1 MVFSSEVFL
10 FLFLPI
16 VLVGHWLAGRR
27 LRNIF
32 LLLASLF
39 FYAWGET
46 HYVVTMLVIII
57 LNYLFGMIL
66 DSSFLNRAGSK
77 NVQFK
82 RKISLVIMLV
92 INLLPLIYY
101 KYSVFL
107 SENFYRI
114 FNIENT
120 DFDPNSGPHLPIGI
134 SFFTFQA
141 MSYLIDIYRKEN
153 EAQRSIFSVGLYI
166 SLFPQLIAGPIVR
179 YSTVAK
185 QLKHRIQTIELFSSG
200 VERFVYGLG
209 KKVLIANPLGYIADS
224 VFSLP
229 SSELTFMTVWLGI
242 VCYALQIYFDF
253 SGYSDMA
260 IGLGRMLGFRF
271 LENFNYPY
279 ISTSIREF
287 WQRWHISLSSWFR
300 DYLYIPL
307 GGNRNGPWRTV
318 RNLFLVFIICGL
330 WHGASWNFVIWG
342 LLHGSFLAL
351 ERGRF
356 GSMLNSLPK
365 AIQHSY
371 VLLVVLIAWVFFRA
385 ENLEISL
392 NYLATMFSFP
402 ENFSINALIAIK
414 LETEFYFTLLI
425 AIIISVPIFRKL
437 QEKSQHVLSGKNNQA
452 LTLGAKVIHLIS
464 LAGIFT
470 LVCMEIANGSYN
482 PFIYF
487 RF

>member
-10 FLFLPI
+10 FLFLPL
-16 VLVGHWLAGRR
+16 VLIGHWVAGRG

-32 LLLASLF
+32 LLFASLF

-57 LNYLFGMIL
+57 LNYFFGILL
-66 DSSFLNRAGSK
+66 DSSFLNTVSTQ
-77 NVQFK
+77 NVRFK
-82 RKISLVIMLV
+82 RKVSLFIMLA

-107 SENFYRI
+107 TENFYRI
-114 FNIENT
+114 FSIENK
-120 DFDPNSGPHLPIGI
+120 DFDPHSGPHLPIGI

-141 MSYLIDIYRKEN
+141 MSYVIDIYRKEN

-179 YSTVAK
+179 YSTVAQ

-200 VERFVYGLG
+200 VERFIYGLG
-209 KKVLIANPLGYIADS
+209 KKVLIANPLGFMADS
-224 VFSLP
+224 IFSLP

-242 VCYALQIYFDF
+242 ICYALQIYFDF

-307 GGNRNGPWRTV
+307 GGNRNGAWRTI
-318 RNLFLVFIICGL
+318 RNLFIVFIICGL

-356 GSMLNSLPK
+356 GSMLSKLPIV
-365 AIQHSY
+365 IQHSY
-371 VLLVVLIAWVFFRA
+371 VVLVVLIAWVFFRA

-402 ENFSINALIAIK
+402 ENFTINALVAIQ
-414 LETEFYFTLLI
+414 LETEFYFILFV
-425 AIIISVPIFRKL
+425 AIIISVPIFQKL
-437 QEKSQHVLSGKNNQA
+437 QEKSTQVLAEKNNLVLSIS
-452 LTLGAKVIHLIS
+452 AKTIHLIS
-464 LAGIFT
+464 LASIFAFA
-470 LVCMEIANGSYN
+470 CMEIANGSYN

>member
-57 LNYLFGMIL
+57 LNYLFGILL
-66 DSSFLNRAGSK
+66 DSSYLNKVNTNSI
-77 NVQFK
+77 QFK
-82 RKISLVIMLV
+82 RKISLYIMLV
-92 INLLPLIYY
+92 INLLPLLYY

-107 SENFYRI
+107 SENFI
-114 FNIENT
+114 QLFNIENT

-153 EAQRSIFSVGLYI
+153 QAQRSIFSVGLYI

-185 QLKHRIQTIELFSSG
+185 QLKERIQTIELFSSG

-209 KKVLIANPLGYIADS
+209 KKVLIANPLGYIADYI
-224 VFSLP
+224 FSLP
-229 SSELTFMTVWLGI
+229 SSELTFATVWIGI

-307 GGNRNGPWRTV
+307 GGNRNGPWRTI
-318 RNLFLVFIICGL
+318 RNLFIVFIICGL

-356 GSMLNSLPK
+356 GSALNRLPR

-402 ENFSINALIAIK
+402 ENLTINALIAIK
-414 LETEFYFTLLI
+414 LETEFYFTLLVALI
-425 AIIISVPIFRKL
+425 LSAPFFQKL
-437 QEKSQHVLSGKNNQA
+437 QERSHQWLVEKNSIVA
-452 LTLGAKVIHLIS
+452 LVSAKTIHIIS
-464 LAGIFT
+464 LFSIFT
-470 LVCMEIANGSYN
+470 LSCMEIANGSYN

>member
-16 VLVGHWLAGRR
+16 VLVGHWVAGRR

-66 DSSFLNRAGSK
+66 DSSFLNRASSK

-82 RKISLVIMLV
+82 RKASLIVMLV

-179 YSTVAK
+179 YSTVTK

-209 KKVLIANPLGYIADS
+209 KKVLIANP
-224 VFSLP
+224 
-229 SSELTFMTVWLGI
+229 E
-242 VCYALQIYFDF
+242 C
-253 SGYSDMA
+253 
-260 IGLGRMLGFRF
+260 
-271 LENFNYPY
+271 
-279 ISTSIREF
+279 
-287 WQRWHISLSSWFR
+287 
-300 DYLYIPL
+300 
-307 GGNRNGPWRTV
+307 
-318 RNLFLVFIICGL
+318 
-330 WHGASWNFVIWG
+330 
-342 LLHGSFLAL
+342 
-351 ERGRF
+351 
-356 GSMLNSLPK
+356 
-365 AIQHSY
+365 
-371 VLLVVLIAWVFFRA
+371 
-385 ENLEISL
+385 
-392 NYLATMFSFP
+392 
-402 ENFSINALIAIK
+402 
-414 LETEFYFTLLI
+414 
-425 AIIISVPIFRKL
+425 
-437 QEKSQHVLSGKNNQA
+437 
-452 LTLGAKVIHLIS
+452 
-464 LAGIFT
+464 
-470 LVCMEIANGSYN
+470 
-482 PFIYF
+482 
-487 RF
+487 